1 MKIKK
6 SGFVGGGLLGALGFS
21 FFSLTIAMGA
31 YKLNTMAINS
41 NNVANVGYSEKA
53 LGKTLNNILSNQKHC
68 ANYLTGGGIS
78 VLKKGFFKNEGFIDI
93 VDIEVK
99 PLGERTKKIYVYYT
113 KPALGAYQIRQ
124 GKDDNNRPYKCEPDD
139 ENGNKGDKR
148 GCYHVS
154 CEINFECLKNDPEPG
169 KNCIT
174 DEDQSNIIT
183 SCVPNNCFP
192 RESDSKI
199 SSCDEDKIKIG
210 ITPCETIPA
219 NIFDKLKYINPPSTE
234 TFKAFSGFKTSESRI
249 EPDTT
254 EVSKTCPAGQYPVR
268 KTDGTVECQIMCTGG
283 STLNNGRCVC
293 PYNEND
299 PNDPTNKPVYKQG
312 ACHAC
317 PDNSTWDTDSQVCE
331 CPSNKPIYSQGACR
345 ACKTGQEWN
354 PDSQSCECPDN
365 KILLGDRCV
374 DCTSEGDAIK
384 ITNTNQC
391 ECSQGAFM
399 GSARAT
405 WNSETN
411 ECECNDNF
419 YPYLYKQY
427 NKWGCYHC
435 PIRSHFFSGVC
446 KTCPPNVGWNGSSCS
461 CPTTTHYDYGTGEC
475 VCPYGTH
482 FYNNRRCIRCPDG
495 ATWNRSYDRCDCS
508 GGRTWEYEEDNK
520 SECKCPAEKPNF
532 YIRINQCVKCPS
544 GGPWNGSRCACSG
557 YRNWYW
563 ITTKCNC
570 PAGSTWNGSR
580 CNCRGG
586 KVLRRLIPHDSHSH
600 WKCVCPNNKPY
611 YNTSRHRC
619 EQCPTGSTWN
629 GSGCDCSGGKV
640 WLWATNTCSCPNN
653 RPHDYAGRC
662 NKCPQNQHEYA
673 GGCHRCPSGQH
684 EYGGGCHRCPS
695 GQHLYSGN
703 CITCPSGSS
712 WSHNKCVCSHGRN
725 WNTTANRCDCPDGRQ
740 WIANLNR
747 CGCPSGQHLYSNR
760 CITCPSGSNWNGSR
774 CDCTSGKIWN
784 TTANRC
790 DCPSGKVES
799 NGHCCPTATPH
810 YYWNTCH
817 ECAKSQI
824 KVGGRCRDCW
834 GGFGRMKYS
843 GNKCCKT
850 IYFDREGWEESALSC
865 CDWNK
870 MQRYPRACGG

>member
-1 MKIKK
+1 MYI
-6 SGFVGGGLLGALGFS
+6 
-21 FFSLTIAMGA
+21 
-31 YKLNTMAINS
+31 
-41 NNVANVGYSEKA
+41 
-53 LGKTLNNILSNQKHC
+53 TLSQLW
-68 ANYLTGGGIS
+68 
-78 VLKKGFFKNEGFIDI
+78 
-93 VDIEVK
+93 
-99 PLGERTKKIYVYYT
+99 
-113 KPALGAYQIRQ
+113 GAYQIRQ

-435 PIRSHFFSGVC
+435 PIRSHFFQVFA
-446 KTCPPNVGWNGSSCS
+446 KLA
-461 CPTTTHYDYGTGEC
+461 HQML
-475 VCPYGTH
+475 
-482 FYNNRRCIRCPDG
+482 
-495 ATWNRSYDRCDCS
+495 
-508 GGRTWEYEEDNK
+508 GGMDHHVLALPRHIMIMEQVN
-520 SECKCPAEKPNF
+520 A
-532 YIRINQCVKCPS
+532 
-544 GGPWNGSRCACSG
+544 CA
-557 YRNWYW
+557 
-563 ITTKCNC
+563 
-570 PAGSTWNGSR
+570 
-580 CNCRGG
+580 
-586 KVLRRLIPHDSHSH
+586 
-600 WKCVCPNNKPY
+600 
-611 YNTSRHRC
+611 
-619 EQCPTGSTWN
+619 
-629 GSGCDCSGGKV
+629 
-640 WLWATNTCSCPNN
+640 
-653 RPHDYAGRC
+653 
-662 NKCPQNQHEYA
+662 
-673 GGCHRCPSGQH
+673 
-684 EYGGGCHRCPS
+684 
-695 GQHLYSGN
+695 
-703 CITCPSGSS
+703 
-712 WSHNKCVCSHGRN
+712 
-725 WNTTANRCDCPDGRQ
+725 
-740 WIANLNR
+740 
-747 CGCPSGQHLYSNR
+747 
-760 CITCPSGSNWNGSR
+760 
-774 CDCTSGKIWN
+774 
-784 TTANRC
+784 
-790 DCPSGKVES
+790 
-799 NGHCCPTATPH
+799 
-810 YYWNTCH
+810 
-817 ECAKSQI
+817 
-824 KVGGRCRDCW
+824 
-834 GGFGRMKYS
+834 RMVH
-843 GNKCCKT
+843 
-850 IYFDREGWEESALSC
+850 IL
-865 CDWNK
+865 
-870 MQRYPRACGG
+870 